1 MKVLLTGKPGIGKT
15 TVVKKVVEKL
25 KDKVIG
31 FWTEDIRDRTG
42 RRTGFKIITT
52 EGDETILASVYMMDT
67 PYTVGRYS
75 VDINSFEKTVIPVLE
90 KALRSEK
97 IVVIDEIGKMEL
109 FSKRFE
115 NLIREIFDKK
125 DKILAT
131 VPVKNVHPLV
141 KELKERHDC
150 LLIEVNLSNRNS
162 LPEKIIELLNK

>member
-25 KDKVIG
+25 KDSVIG

-42 RRTGFKIITT
+42 RRTGFKVITT
-52 EGDETILASVYMMDT
+52 EGEEVVLASVYMLNT
-67 PYTVGRYS
+67 PYTVGRYG
-75 VDINSFEKTVIPVLE
+75 VDIDSFEKVVIPVLK
-90 KALRSEK
+90 KALKVEK
-97 IVVIDEIGKMEL
+97 VTVIDEIGKMEL

-115 NLIREIFDKK
+115 NLVREIFDKK

-141 KELKERHDC
+141 KELKERQDC
-150 LLIEVNLSNRNS
+150 FLIEVTLSNRNS
-162 LPEKIIELLNK
+162 LPEKIIELLNR